1 MPVRD
6 NLVDVVNTNIVS
18 FQGSVFWE
26 CVHLECVLKVGV
38 LNMGSIPFALQ
49 GDAGLSVLS

>member
-6 NLVDVVNTNIVS
+6 NLVDVVNTNIVG

-38 LNMGSIPFALQ
+38 LNMGSIPFAL
-49 GDAGLSVLS
+49 